1 MKRFLAATALAVSVT
16 CCVLGSCPPATG
28 DDDDPVQPPRNH
40 WCC

>member
-16 CCVLGSCPPATG
+16 CCVLGSCPPASA
-28 DDDDPVQPPRNH
+28 DDDPPPAPRNH